1 VITPAGW
8 RYRQPFLNAV
18 RARLAATPAR
28 VAYYPGAAERFDRF
42 MRVHPEAE
50 QFGMRDDRRLP
61 WALITDLDAGARD
74 DICFTTEAFCSVFG
88 EVPLPSADVADYLER
103 AVAFANDSL
112 SGSLNATLIVHP
124 SSLRDPDVA
133 AAVDRAVADLRY
145 GTVSINHWSALGFA
159 LGVTPWGAFPG
170 QARND
175 IGSGTDVVHNSLM
188 FSRVEKTVIRAP
200 FRAFPK
206 PVWFETHRT
215 ANRLARMLVRFEA
228 NPSLLRLAAMMPRAL
243 IG

>member
-1 VITPAGW
+1 
-8 RYRQPFLNAV
+8 
-18 RARLAATPAR
+18 
-28 VAYYPGAAERFDRF
+28 
-42 MRVHPEAE
+42 
-50 QFGMRDDRRLP
+50 
-61 WALITDLDAGARD
+61 
-74 DICFTTEAFCSVFG
+74 
-88 EVPLPSADVADYLER
+88 
-103 AVAFANDSL
+103 
-112 SGSLNATLIVHP
+112 
-124 SSLRDPDVA
+124 LRDPDVA
-133 AAVDRAVADLRY
+133 AAVERAVADLRY

-159 LGVTPWGAFPG
+159 LGVTPWGAFAG

-175 IGSGTDVVHNSLM
+175 IGSGIDVVHNSLM

-228 NPSLLRLAAMMPRAL
+228 KPSLLRLAAMMPRAL